1 MSLDALVAAVTV
13 LAREITYSPVETW
26 ILALSL
32 AAALL
37 SGFHLWRIAR
47 REELQRRRLE
57 LLRGAP
63 GDPEAMVRAQRLPWY
78 RRLGNFIAASPIVG
92 TVEQQRLLRALAA
105 AGLRGH
111 GSLATFVA
119 TKACGAIALGG
130 LIWLLLE
137 WRQWFAG
144 IMVIRLA
151 LMLAALMLGW
161 RLPDI
166 ILSRLAARR
175 RLRVEQGIPD
185 ALDLLVVCAEAG
197 LSLNQ
202 SIEEI
207 SRDIRPSCREVAE
220 EFEATAAEMRVL
232 PEVGQALDNLVERI
246 GLDNLRSIVATL
258 KQSMK
263 FGTPLAESMRILAAE
278 MRAAR
283 LARIEERAARLPVLL
298 AIPMMLFILP
308 CVLMVVGTPVALRI
322 ADTLKHFMVGFHH

>member
-1 MSLDALVAAVTV
+1 MSLDALLAAVTV
-13 LAREITYSPVETW
+13 LAREISYSPVETW

-47 REELQRRRLE
+47 REELQRRRLG

-63 GDPEAMVRAQRLPWY
+63 AGSEEAVQGRRLPWY
-78 RRLGNFIAASPIVG
+78 RRLGNVIAASPIVG

-119 TKACGAIALGG
+119 TKVCAAIGFGG
-130 LIWLLLE
+130 LMWLLFE

-144 IMVIRLA
+144 IIVIRLA
-151 LMLAALMLGW
+151 VMLAALMLGW

-166 ILSRLAARR
+166 VLSRLAARR
-175 RLRVEQGIPD
+175 RLRIEQGIPD

-207 SRDIRPSCREVAE
+207 SRDIRPSCRDVAD
-220 EFEATAAEMRVL
+220 EFVATAAEMRVL

-246 GLDNLRSIVATL
+246 GLEDLRSIIATL

-308 CVLMVVGTPVALRI
+308 CVLMVVGTPVALRV
-322 ADTLKHFMVGFHH
+322 ADTLKHFMH